1 MGASS
6 VVELASQVDPD
17 IVQSR
22 VIISLS
28 GFENKVFLLRQR
40 SDSGISTV
48 IFFGETADGTIMT
61 TMPNCPTQACRAWVV
76 SGTCPDR
83 SPGMGLS
90 SKR

>member
-48 IFFGETADGTIMT
+48 IFSGRLPTDVVLTASQFA
-61 TMPNCPTQACRAWVV
+61 NRANV
-76 SGTCPDR
+76 
-83 SPGMGLS
+83 
-90 SKR
+90 